1 MSDLVSII
9 MPNYNSAR
17 FIEESINSVI
27 NQTYKNWELIICDDN
42 STDNSKDIAKNYES
56 GDQRIKVIQNKFKK
70 GAPGARNSC
79 IEFSSGKYIAFLD
92 SDDIWYPN
100 KLDLQVSF
108 MKDNNYDFVY
118 SYHDL
123 INESGVN
130 LGFYKAPIKVNSSN
144 MKFSNFIPC
153 LTAIYDSNSI
163 GKVFQPYVE
172 KRNDFAL
179 WLKILN
185 SGAVKNAYCLPIATA
200 KYRTNTYGLSSNK
213 LDSLRFFR
221 LVLIKFGNTSPIKS
235 YFYSVIYLF
244 IILFKKK
251 FRFLYNLIVVKF

>member
-153 LTAIYDSNSI
+153 EIITR
-163 GKVFQPYVE
+163 E
-172 KRNDFAL
+172 K
-179 WLKILN
+179 
-185 SGAVKNAYCLPIATA
+185 
-200 KYRTNTYGLSSNK
+200 
-213 LDSLRFFR
+213 
-221 LVLIKFGNTSPIKS
+221 IKS
-235 YFYSVIYLF
+235 KCWIFP
-244 IILFKKK
+244 
-251 FRFLYNLIVVKF
+251 